1 MSDIVYRI
9 HECHTTLF
17 SDVPVGTN
25 LALSHIMWSMYTGN
39 FLPARGS
46 VASALYLLGCPDDAI
61 DRSEQALNK
70 GKWALDPLVKSW
82 REQVL
87 QDPDWKT
94 SCTEGYRPVAAD
106 LTAFYR
112 PKLKGLKTNHYKS
125 EAGKAL
131 PAIVYA
137 IVGDIGQVKNRRFCL
152 PRELV
157 SHHREGESEI
167 AFQNRVTISVL
178 SKLKP
183 DEVLVVD
190 RGFSLPELHNAEKGH
205 YVIRLRQNITLRRNF
220 LPEYKGQGRY
230 PEYGEEVRPQSRKY
244 KDKTIESTPPDESD
258 EVLKMDQKTGKPYTL
273 RTDIWKEAVLSDAKP
288 GARTFCCIAC
298 FDSRFKD
305 PMIYGT
311 DLKEVSADT
320 VRHLYGARWG
330 VEHPPLA
337 AKQMLGTERQFVHGR
352 ESRYRL
358 PGIALL
364 AGSILTFFAAK
375 GLPIAS
381 GKWDRN
387 PKSTCGRL
395 RRYLSKIHFSDL
407 PFSSELRKKASDTS
421 KLPSGVKAKSINRER
436 RGKIVPEVNVQAALA
451 A

>member
-9 HECHTTLF
+9 HECHTALF
-17 SDVPVGTN
+17 SEVPVGTN

-46 VASALYLLGCPDDAI
+46 VASALYLFGCPDEVI
-61 DRSEQALNK
+61 DRSEQALNR
-70 GKWALDPLVKSW
+70 GKWTLDSLVKSW
-82 REQVL
+82 RDQVL
-87 QDPDWKT
+87 QDPDWKAN
-94 SCTEGYRPVAAD
+94 CTEGYRPVAAD

-112 PKLKGLKTNHYKS
+112 PKLRGLKTKHYKS
-125 EAGKAL
+125 EAGRAL

-137 IVGDIGQVKNRRFCL
+137 IIGDIGQIKNQRFCL

-157 SHHREGESEI
+157 SHKRAGESEI
-167 AFQNRVTISVL
+167 AFQNRITLSVL

-190 RGFSLPELHNAEKGH
+190 RGFSLPELHKAEKGH
-205 YVIRLRQNITLRRNF
+205 FVIRMRQNIAFRRNF
-220 LPEYKGQGRY
+220 LPEYKGLGCY
-230 PEYGEEVRPQSRKY
+230 PKYGEEVRPQSRKY
-244 KDKTIESTPPDESD
+244 KDKTIESTPPDESV
-258 EVLKMDQKTGKPYTL
+258 EEKKVDQKTGKPYTL
-273 RTDIWKEAVLSDAKP
+273 RIDVWNEVVLGDSKP
-288 GARTFCCIAC
+288 GGRTFRCIAC

-305 PMIYGT
+305 PMIFAT
-311 DLKEVSADT
+311 DLKEASPDT
-320 VRHLYGARWG
+320 VRRLYGDRWG

-337 AKQMLGTERQFVHGR
+337 AKQMLGTERQFVHGF

-375 GLPIAS
+375 ELPIAS
-381 GKWDRN
+381 GKWDRK

-395 RRYLSKIHFSDL
+395 RRYLSKIHLSDL
-407 PFSSELRKKASDTS
+407 PASSELRKKASDTS
-421 KLPSGVKAKSINRER
+421 KLPSGAEAKRIYRE
-436 RGKIVPEVNVQAALA
+436 KQSNIVPEVQVQTVLA